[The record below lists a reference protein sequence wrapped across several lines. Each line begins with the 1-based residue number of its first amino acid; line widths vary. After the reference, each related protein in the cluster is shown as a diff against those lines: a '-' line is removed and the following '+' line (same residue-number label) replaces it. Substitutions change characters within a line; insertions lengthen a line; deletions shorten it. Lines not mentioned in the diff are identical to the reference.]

1 MSRLPPL
8 DAEKLS
14 PEQKRVYDQIA
25 GKRKT
30 VRGPFPMWLRN
41 PKLAEHANQFGIA
54 LRDHSTIGRRI
65 FELCVITV
73 CRAWSVQYAWS
84 SHAPQAELQGIAPEI
99 VEAIRENRTPDFK
112 KADERVAYE
121 VATEIMATKELSQA
135 ELRQGDRAVRRARH
149 RGVDQHHRLLRHGRD
164 FPEELRRADADRQH
178 TTEIREETVARFEP
192 VTV

>member
-8 DAEKLS
+8 DADKLS

-25 GKRKT
+25 GNRNT

-73 CRAWSVQYAWS
+73 CRAWAVQYAWS

-99 VEAIRENRTPDFK
+99 VEAIRQNRTPDFK
-112 KADERVAYE
+112 ETDERVAYE
-121 VATEIMATKELSQA
+121 VATEIMTTGALSQA
-135 ELRQGDRAVRRARH
+135 GYDKAMAQFGEQGTVELISTVGYYAMVGIFLKSFDVRPPD
-149 RGVDQHHRLLRHGRD
+149 GSTPLK
-164 FPEELRRADADRQH
+164 
-178 TTEIREETVARFEP
+178 
-192 VTV
+192 

>member
-8 DAEKLS
+8 DADALT

-65 FELCVITV
+65 FELAVITV

-84 SHAPQAELQGIAPEI
+84 SHAPQAEIAGHRARDRRGDP
-99 VEAIRENRTPDFK
+99 RRTGRRTSSKD
-112 KADERVAYE
+112 DERVAYE

-135 ELRQGDRAVRRARH
+135 GYDKAIAQFGEQGTVELISTIGYYAMVGIFLKSFDVPTPTGDTP
-149 RGVDQHHRLLRHGRD
+149 LK
-164 FPEELRRADADRQH
+164 
-178 TTEIREETVARFEP
+178 
-192 VTV
+192 

>member
-8 DAEKLS
+8 DADKLS

-25 GKRKT
+25 GGRKT

-65 FELCVITV
+65 FELFVITGG
-73 CRAWSVQYAWS
+73 RASSVQNPCA

-99 VEAIRENRTPDFK
+99 VAAIRDNRTPDFK
-112 KADERVAYE
+112 QAD
-121 VATEIMATKELSQA
+121 
-135 ELRQGDRAVRRARH
+135 
-149 RGVDQHHRLLRHGRD
+149 
-164 FPEELRRADADRQH
+164 
-178 TTEIREETVARFEP
+178 
-192 VTV
+192 

>member
-8 DAEKLS
+8 DVEELS

-25 GKRKT
+25 GGRKT

-84 SHAPQAELQGIAPEI
+84 SHAPQAELHLPNSASTGLKWSSAK
-99 VEAIRENRTPDFK
+99 F
-112 KADERVAYE
+112 
-121 VATEIMATKELSQA
+121 S
-135 ELRQGDRAVRRARH
+135 
-149 RGVDQHHRLLRHGRD
+149 
-164 FPEELRRADADRQH
+164 
-178 TTEIREETVARFEP
+178 
-192 VTV
+192 

>member
-8 DAEKLS
+8 DADKLS

-25 GKRKT
+25 GGRKT

-73 CRAWSVQYAWS
+73 CRAGSVQYAWS

-99 VEAIRENRTPDFK
+99 VEAIRQNRTPAFE

-121 VATEIMATKELSQA
+121 VATEIMATQALSKPSYDKAIAQFGEQGTVELISTIGYYA
-135 ELRQGDRAVRRARH
+135 MVGIFLKSFDVRPPD
-149 RGVDQHHRLLRHGRD
+149 GSTPLK
-164 FPEELRRADADRQH
+164 
-178 TTEIREETVARFEP
+178 
-192 VTV
+192 